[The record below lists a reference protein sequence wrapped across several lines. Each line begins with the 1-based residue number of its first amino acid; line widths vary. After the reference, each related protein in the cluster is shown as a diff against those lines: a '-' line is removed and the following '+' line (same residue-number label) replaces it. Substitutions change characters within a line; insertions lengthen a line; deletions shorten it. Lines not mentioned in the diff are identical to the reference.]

1 LLYTLIKENF
11 SFFQSFLKKRL
22 VKNSIYTGLALIF
35 IGLIPFTFNF
45 LVGRTFGAN
54 TLGKINIT
62 LNFCLIITIFIS
74 NFFGSAGNKFLAEF
88 RGRENFNNFIFTLKI
103 ILFGSVSS
111 LAFVS
116 FILLKWWSYFSERFS
131 LPQDAFNIIIIYIFS
146 RTMYILSRRTLYGM
160 DLVKNYTFN
169 EIVSALFMLGSTL
182 YVCFVGNENLLL
194 QTYILSYIIFFLFC
208 LLSISKNFRLF
219 KHKLNKNNELSK
231 RQVFINYLKY
241 GTVSMVGTVASTG
254 TGYISVIITGLV
266 LDHTEAGIYTA
277 ALSIV
282 SILMFFPKL
291 FIQVFLPEFSKLFG
305 ENRKEKI
312 VGIFKKTS
320 SVIFIISA
328 ILCSI
333 LFFVS
338 EIVLSF
344 FGDKFIEGATVLKI
358 IIPSVFIR
366 MISIPCNAFLS
377 GTKYILYPNI
387 GGVIILI
394 TSTLSWYFLI
404 PEYNLSGVA
413 AGYSIGIVVGV
424 GYQILMTIT
433 KMNNFINTK

>member
-1 LLYTLIKENF
+1 
-11 SFFQSFLKKRL
+11 
-22 VKNSIYTGLALIF
+22 
-35 IGLIPFTFNF
+35 
-45 LVGRTFGAN
+45 
-54 TLGKINIT
+54 
-62 LNFCLIITIFIS
+62 
-74 NFFGSAGNKFLAEF
+74 
-88 RGRENFNNFIFTLKI
+88 
-103 ILFGSVSS
+103 
-111 LAFVS
+111 
-116 FILLKWWSYFSERFS
+116 
-131 LPQDAFNIIIIYIFS
+131 
-146 RTMYILSRRTLYGM
+146 M
-160 DLVKNYTFN
+160 
-169 EIVSALFMLGSTL
+169 
-182 YVCFVGNENLLL
+182 
-194 QTYILSYIIFFLFC
+194 
-208 LLSISKNFRLF
+208 
-219 KHKLNKNNELSK
+219 NKNNELSK
-231 RQVFINYLKY
+231 RQVTVNYLKY

-312 VGIFKKTS
+312 LGIFKKTS
-320 SVIFIISA
+320 SFIFIISA
-328 ILCSI
+328 MLCSI
-333 LFFVS
+333 LFFIS
-338 EIVLSF
+338 ELVLSF
-344 FGDKFIEGATVLKI
+344 FGDKFIEGAMVLKI

-394 TSTLSWYFLI
+394 TSILSWYFLI
-404 PEYNLSGVA
+404 PKYNLNGVA

-424 GYQILMTIT
+424 GYQIIMTIT

>member
-1 LLYTLIKENF
+1 
-11 SFFQSFLKKRL
+11 
-22 VKNSIYTGLALIF
+22 
-35 IGLIPFTFNF
+35 
-45 LVGRTFGAN
+45 
-54 TLGKINIT
+54 
-62 LNFCLIITIFIS
+62 
-74 NFFGSAGNKFLAEF
+74 
-88 RGRENFNNFIFTLKI
+88 
-103 ILFGSVSS
+103 
-111 LAFVS
+111 
-116 FILLKWWSYFSERFS
+116 
-131 LPQDAFNIIIIYIFS
+131 
-146 RTMYILSRRTLYGM
+146 
-160 DLVKNYTFN
+160 
-169 EIVSALFMLGSTL
+169 
-182 YVCFVGNENLLL
+182 
-194 QTYILSYIIFFLFC
+194 
-208 LLSISKNFRLF
+208 
-219 KHKLNKNNELSK
+219 
-231 RQVFINYLKY
+231 
-241 GTVSMVGTVASTG
+241 
-254 TGYISVIITGLV
+254 
-266 LDHTEAGIYTA
+266 
-277 ALSIV
+277 
-282 SILMFFPKL
+282 MFFPKL

-338 EIVLSF
+338 EIVLCF